1 MLLSLAAIVVG
12 LALLI
17 WSADEFVE
25 GATTIAR
32 HLGVSSLIIGITIV
46 GFGTSAPEILVSVIS
61 VLEETPDL
69 AIGNALGSN
78 IANIGLILGVTAILV
93 AVPIDRN
100 ILKRE
105 FPLLLI
111 ATVVMVWCLYDLQL
125 DLVDGVML
133 MTLLAI
139 MLWYMIDIHRKTAYE
154 KCDQDK
160 DPEGGEISE
169 QMTLAAATGWVI
181 LGLII
186 LVGSSKLLVWGASNV
201 ALALG
206 ISELIIGL
214 TIVALGTS
222 LPELAASIS
231 SLKKG
236 VSDLAVGNVIGSN
249 LFNSLAVIGIPA
261 ILTEFTIS
269 EQVLHR
275 DLPVVAGLT
284 LLLYLLS
291 RFPLGLPHYLTRIK
305 GGLLLA
311 CFVIYQL
318 YLYYEV
324 VATTS

>member
-1 MLLSLAAIVVG
+1 MLLSLTAIVVG
-12 LALLI
+12 LALLV
-17 WSADEFVE
+17 WSADEFIE
-25 GATTIAR
+25 GATAIAE

-46 GFGTSAPEILVSVIS
+46 GFGTSAPEILVSIIA
-61 VLEETPDL
+61 VLEDTPNL

-78 IANIGLILGVTAILV
+78 IANIGLILGFTAFLV
-93 AVPIDRN
+93 AVPIDQN

-105 FPLLLI
+105 YPLLLI
-111 ATVVMVWCLYDLQL
+111 ATLVMVWCLYDLHL
-125 DLVDGVML
+125 NFIDGIMLVA
-133 MTLLAI
+133 LLSI
-139 MLWYMIDIHRKTAYE
+139 ILWYMIDIHRKNGVDTESEAVFD
-154 KCDQDK
+154 DQGSVAHMSLNK
-160 DPEGGEISE
+160 
-169 QMTLAAATGWVI
+169 ATGWAI
-181 LGLII
+181 LGLIV

-206 ISELIIGL
+206 VSELIIGL

-236 VSDLAVGNVIGSN
+236 IPDLAVGNVIGSN

-261 ILTEFTIS
+261 MLVSFDIDEK
-269 EQVLHR
+269 VLYR
-275 DLPVVAGLT
+275 DLPVVVGLT

-291 RFPLGLPHYLTRIK
+291 RFPLSFPHYLTRIK
-305 GGLLLA
+305 AILLLA

-324 VATTS
+324 IVTTS